1 MSGAASKIGLA
12 LTARLVA
19 FWKLA
24 PQRSVLGIDLA
35 GPSSAK
41 TGYALI
47 QGGESPYLIEA
58 GALPVADSPLDAE
71 VALLD
76 LIDGQHP
83 DVLTIDAPL
92 TLPPC
97 LTCPS
102 HCRGPGA
109 DLCELQSAREMW
121 ERGSN
126 PVSRRPCE
134 LEAKEM
140 IPRLDPK
147 PTMGLGAIT
156 ARAVALVRK
165 LENRGEPPASI
176 TRREVLEV
184 YPRAT
189 LARLGNRDPHLEP
202 RRRGEEE
209 IAYRRRVIAGLEGD
223 VVGLRGVT
231 ERRSALESSPDVLDA
246 VIAAYTGWLAP
257 GGLEEPPDDFNLASG
272 WIWFPK
278 AV

>member
-1 MSGAASKIGLA
+1 M
-12 LTARLVA
+12 TD
-19 FWKLA
+19 
-24 PQRSVLGIDLA
+24 QRSVLGIDLA
-35 GPSSAK
+35 GASSAK
-41 TGYALI
+41 TGYALT
-47 QGGESPYLIEA
+47 QGGDSPCLIEA
-58 GALPVADSPLDAE
+58 DALAAAASPHSAE

-76 LIDGQHP
+76 LIDGLRP
-83 DVLTIDAPL
+83 DVLAIDAPL

-102 HCRGPGA
+102 HCRGPGT
-109 DLCELQSAREMW
+109 DLCELESAREMW

-126 PVSRRPCE
+126 PISRRLCE

-140 IPRLDPK
+140 VPGLDPK

-189 LARLGNRDPHLEP
+189 LARLGTRDPRLEP

-209 IAYRRRVIAGLEGD
+209 VTYRRRIIAGLEGD
-223 VVGLRGVT
+223 AVSLRGVA
-231 ERRSALESSPDVLDA
+231 ERRATLESSPDVLDA

-257 GGLEEPPDDFNLASG
+257 EGLEAPPDGFNLASG

-278 AV
+278 AA